1 MPVTTDDLKLIAT
14 TIRTLSMDAVQKAN
28 SGHPGMPMGCADIA
42 AVLWGKILVHDPSDP
57 GWANRDR
64 FVLSPGHGSML
75 LYSALHLSGYD
86 LTLDDLRS
94 FRQLH
99 SKTPGHPEH
108 TVTKG
113 VETTTG
119 PLGQGFANGI
129 GMAVARELLASEF
142 NTSGSALINHYVYA
156 IVSDGDLM
164 EGISSEAASLAGH
177 WGLGRLIYLYDSND
191 ITIEGST
198 DLAFSED
205 VAKRFAAYGW
215 HVQKID
221 GHDYAQIEKAI
232 KKAQKNTDRPSII
245 IAKTRIAKGSPKLEG
260 SEESHGA
267 PLGPD
272 EVAASK
278 KNIGCSPDAA
288 FCVPERVYEIFN
300 ERKKKLK
307 RARNKWKKL
316 FKASVQGETLARW
329 NHFFG
334 SPDINELRKKLP
346 VFDPAKAVATR
357 SASGKILESLFKELP
372 NLAGGSADLGPSNK
386 SFVKGFSESGKGAIG
401 RNIHFGIRE
410 HAMGAI
416 QNGMAYYGGIIPF
429 SATFL
434 AFLDYM
440 RPPVRLAA
448 LGQLRTVYVFT
459 HDSLFV
465 GEDGPT
471 HQPVE
476 HVASAR
482 AIPNLNVI
490 RPADAEETK
499 EAWLSAVSRKKGPT
513 MLSLTRQDL
522 PILSRGAGN
531 GAEGLHRGAYIVKE
545 TEGKPDIVII
555 ASGSEVHIAVAAAE
569 ELSGKDIRARVVS
582 FPCWELFDEQT
593 AKYRAEVLPHGIPK
607 CVVEAGIR
615 MGWDQYAGPHAL
627 YITMEQFG
635 ASGPAKALA
644 EHFGFTKDNIVKRV
658 VEFLGKQGE
667 KHHGNN

>member
-1 MPVTTDDLKLIAT
+1 MAITNDDLKLIAT
-14 TIRTLSMDAVQKAN
+14 SIRTLSMDAVQKAN

-42 AVLWGKILVHDPSDP
+42 AVLWAKILKHNPADPA
-57 GWANRDR
+57 WANRDR
-64 FVLSPGHGSML
+64 FVLSAGHGSML
-75 LYSALHLSGYD
+75 LYSALHMSGYD
-86 LTLDDLRS
+86 LTLDDIRS

-108 TVTKG
+108 TVTPG

-129 GMAVARELLASEF
+129 GMAVARDILAAEF
-142 NTSGSALINHYVYA
+142 NSAESAVIDHYIYA
-156 IVSDGDLM
+156 LVSDGDMM

-177 WGLGRLIYLYDSND
+177 WGIGKLIYIYDSND
-191 ITIEGST
+191 ISIEGPTS
-198 DLAFSED
+198 LAFSED

-221 GHDYAQIEKAI
+221 GHDYGQIEKAV
-232 KKAQKNTDRPSII
+232 KKAQKNLDRPSLII
-245 IAKTRIAKGSPKLEG
+245 TKTRIAKGSPKLEG
-260 SEESHGA
+260 SEDSHGA
-267 PLGPD
+267 PLGVD

-278 KNIGCSPDAA
+278 KNIGCSPDES
-288 FCVPERVYEIFN
+288 FCVPQQVYDIFG

-307 RARNKWKKL
+307 RVHNAWKKQ
-316 FKASVQGETLARW
+316 FKTSFSGERLTRW
-329 NHFFG
+329 NALF
-334 SPDINELRKKLP
+334 SVPDISGLRKKLP
-346 VFDPAKAVATR
+346 AFDPSKAVATR

-372 NLAGGSADLGPSNK
+372 NLVGGSADLGPSNK
-386 SFVKGFSESGKGAIG
+386 SFVKGFSESGKGKIG

-410 HAMGAI
+410 HAMGSI
-416 QNGMAYYGGIIPF
+416 QNGMAYYGGIIPY

-448 LGQLRTVYVFT
+448 LGGLHTIYVFT
-459 HDSLFV
+459 HDSFFV

-499 EAWLSAVSRKKGPT
+499 EAWLAAIEREKGPT

-522 PILSRGAGN
+522 PIIAREQSRGAEN
-531 GAEGLHRGAYIVKE
+531 LHKGAYIVKD
-545 TEGKPDIVII
+545 TTGKPDIVIL
-555 ASGSEVHIAVAAAE
+555 ASGSEVHISMAAAE
-569 ELSGKDIRARVVS
+569 ELASKGIKARVVS
-582 FPCWELFDEQT
+582 FPCWELFDEQPES
-593 AKYRAEVLPHGIPK
+593 YRMEVISHGTPK
-607 CVVEAGIR
+607 AVVEAGIR
-615 MGWDQYAGPHAL
+615 MGWDKYAGPHAL
-627 YITMEQFG
+627 YITMESFG
-635 ASGPAKALA
+635 ISAPAKVLA
-644 EHFGFTKDNIVKRV
+644 EQFGFTKENIVKKV
-658 VEFLGKQGE
+658 TEFLK
-667 KHHGNN
+667 K

>member
-1 MPVTTDDLKLIAT
+1 MPVTTEDLKMIAT
-14 TIRTLSMDAVQKAN
+14 TIRTLTMDAVQKAN

-42 AVLWGKILVHDPSDP
+42 AVLWAKILKHDPADP
-57 GWANRDR
+57 GWVNRDR
-64 FVLSPGHGSML
+64 FVLSAGHGSML
-75 LYSALHLSGYD
+75 LYSVLHLSGYD
-86 LTLDDLRS
+86 LTLDDIKE
-94 FRQLH
+94 FRQLQ

-129 GMAVARELLASEF
+129 GMALARDMLASDF
-142 NTSGSALINHYVYA
+142 NTADNELIDHYIYA

-164 EGISSEAASLAGH
+164 EGVSSEAASLAGH
-177 WGLGRLIYLYDSND
+177 WGLNRLIYIYDSND
-191 ITIEGST
+191 ITIEGPA

-232 KKAQKNTDRPSII
+232 KKAKKVGDRPALI
-245 IAKTRIAKGSPKLEG
+245 IAKTRIAKWSPKLEG

-267 PLGPD
+267 PLGAD
-272 EVAASK
+272 EVAATK
-278 KNIGCSPDAA
+278 KNIGCTSES

-307 RARNKWKKL
+307 RARNAWKRN
-316 FKASVQGETLARW
+316 FKTALQGDSLSRW
-329 NHFFG
+329 NRFFNK
-334 SPDINELRKKLP
+334 PDIGELRKKLP
-346 VFDPAKAVATR
+346 AFDPQKAIATR
-357 SASGKILESLFKELP
+357 SASGKVLESLFREMP
-372 NLAGGSADLGPSNK
+372 NIIGGSADLGPSNK
-386 SFVKGFSESGKGAIG
+386 SFIKGFSESGKGRMG

-410 HAMGAI
+410 HAMGSI
-416 QNGMAYYGGIIPF
+416 QNGIAYYGGFIPF

-448 LGQLRTVYVFT
+448 LGHLHTVYIFT
-459 HDSLFV
+459 HDSIFV

-476 HVASAR
+476 HLATAR

-490 RPADAEETK
+490 RPADAEETR
-499 EAWLSAVSRKKGPT
+499 EAWLAALARDKGPT

-522 PILSRGAGN
+522 PIIPREKA
-531 GAEGLHRGAYIVKE
+531 GAENLHKGAYVVKDCD
-545 TEGKPDIVII
+545 GAPDIVIL
-555 ASGSEVHIAVAAAE
+555 ASGSEVHISVAAAAD
-569 ELSGKDIRARVVS
+569 LKDIHIKARVVS
-582 FPCWELFDEQT
+582 FPCWELFDEQPAT
-593 AKYRAEVLPHGIPK
+593 YRMEVLPHGTPK
-607 CVVEAGIR
+607 AVVEAGVR
-615 MGWDQYAGPHAL
+615 MGWEKYAGPHAL
-627 YITMEQFG
+627 YITMETFG
-635 ASGPAKALA
+635 MSAPAKLLA
-644 EHFGFTKDNIVKRV
+644 GEFGFTRENIVKKV
-658 VEFLGKQGE
+658 KEFLGK
-667 KHHGNN
+667 